1 MGTLEKIKKLVGQ
14 GTVVLIPGRLA
25 IMRNWT
31 EEIQKESCG
40 RFADRAGRRNLWAI
54 LIIFCS
60 KP

>member
-1 MGTLEKIKKLVGQ
+1 MGTLEKIKKLFGQ

-31 EEIQKESCG
+31 EEIQKNLADALRTAREG
-40 RFADRAGRRNLWAI
+40 RNSWAI

-60 KP
+60 QP